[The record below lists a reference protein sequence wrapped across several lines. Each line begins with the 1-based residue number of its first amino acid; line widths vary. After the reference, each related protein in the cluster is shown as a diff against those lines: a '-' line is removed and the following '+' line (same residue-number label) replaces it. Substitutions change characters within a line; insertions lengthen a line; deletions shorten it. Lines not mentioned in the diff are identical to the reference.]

1 MGYTSRT
8 SLKIRKVLVEA
19 SAGTNISIVMNSLDA
34 MLSFKLSHPML
45 SDQVLRAIV
54 IDRMRQNGFLFST
67 TIYPSLSHSSRHIN
81 KLGRVFKQVLL
92 EISILLLEENGVEA
106 LNSEFQ
112 ALGPLASGFGRTQKL

>member
-1 MGYTSRT
+1 MGYTFSYF
-8 SLKIRKVLVEA
+8 SEDKESLVEA

-92 EISILLLEENGVEA
+92 EISILLLEENGVE
-106 LNSEFQ
+106 
-112 ALGPLASGFGRTQKL
+112 T